1 MSSSPPLQPP
11 SDLPSSSGTPPEQT
25 LRIGKVI
32 GCHGVQGELLVRP
45 SNSDCPWVNT
55 LKHLIL
61 ELPVPKKKRAESSEQ
76 ESELE
81 PTEPKT
87 TDHWEFQIL
96 KVLNIRFKG
105 PSLLIQ
111 VEKIKD
117 RDLAEKLIHQPIYG
131 YKTELPPPEPGA
143 YLIDDLIGL
152 QVIDFKTQEPRG
164 TVLDVVS
171 AGDTEYLEI
180 LHDPTYQPVMIPFQD
195 VFFPEVSLEKKAVY
209 LDKLTDLRELST
221 PLAASEK
228 KKSKSENRKKAR
240 KAHQN
245 QKKKPENPSALETS
259 PHSDPE

>member
-1 MSSSPPLQPP
+1 MPSDSPHALPP
-11 SDLPSSSGTPPEQT
+11 SDLPSGSGTPPEET
-25 LRIGKVI
+25 LRIGKII

-45 SNSDCPWVNT
+45 NNADCPWVST

-61 ELPVPKKKRAESSEQ
+61 ELPVKKKKGAESSEAK
-76 ESELE
+76 SDLE
-81 PTEPKT
+81 PTEPQT
-87 TDHWEFQIL
+87 EEQWEFQIL

-105 PSLLIQ
+105 PSLLIR

-117 RDLAEKLIHQPIYG
+117 RNLAEKLIHQPIYG

-152 QVIDFKTQEPRG
+152 QVIDITTQDPRG

-171 AGDTEYLEI
+171 SGDTDYLEI
-180 LHDPTYQPVMIPFQD
+180 LHDPAYQPVMIPFQD
-195 VFFPEVSLEKKAVY
+195 AFFPEVSLEKKAVY

-240 KAHQN
+240 QAHQN
-245 QKKKPENPSALETS
+245 QKKKPENLS
-259 PHSDPE
+259 